1 MMEALP
7 VSKVVKMCLYDVA
20 ITREVYINSRPI
32 LRLVNRIAVDYI
44 VPKMLQFIP
53 ILSRSFRMTTDI
65 KEHISLSGTKV
76 TEE

>member
-1 MMEALP
+1 MEDLA

-20 ITREVYINSRPI
+20 ITREIYINSRPI

-44 VPKMLQFIP
+44 VLKMLQFIP
-53 ILSRSFRMTTDI
+53 ILSQSFSMTLDI
-65 KEHISLSGTKV
+65 KEHSGLSGTKV